1 MRNSQLRT
9 LVSALVIAAGSQF
22 AAAQVTT
29 AFTYQGQ
36 LNASGL
42 PATGDAD
49 LKFSLWTAASGG
61 TQVGATLTALAT
73 PLQDGRFTAS
83 LDFGSAAF
91 STNQNLW
98 LEIEVRNPAGPGTYE
113 VLAPRN
119 QITPTPFALFALNGV
134 AGPQGPIGLTGA
146 TGPQGPQGPIGLT
159 GATGAT
165 GPQGPIGLTGATGAT
180 GPQGPT
186 GLTGATGATG
196 PQGPIGPT
204 GATGPA
210 GAAGSNG
217 AFSLN
222 GTNAFYNGGRVG
234 IGTNAPLTGF
244 ALDVRGGAFRVEQ
257 TANPSIQVTQTGGGG
272 AVLGVAQAAT
282 NYSQSAVANDIVLRT
297 DALGRAIHLQS
308 GAGTAALT
316 IGGNNNVGLGGVT
329 NPNINLEVPS
339 GATIGAVANYVVG
352 NKVDFGYRAQLGNP
366 NTFTGMRTSI
376 QAIPG
381 SPLSEEIA
389 FWTAAS
395 TISNSREVM
404 RISGNGN
411 VGIGTNAPESALHV
425 TGGIRSSPTTAGVH
439 IGRDAAGGSGLEIVA
454 TNNFAYIDFHGTL
467 GQGDAGGRLR
477 YDGASDSMEVG
488 GVSKFSVNVLEIRG
502 GADLVEGFNSQST
515 KIEPGT
521 LMVIDPAN
529 PGELMPS
536 TSAYDSKVAGII
548 SGANGVLPGIHMGQ
562 DGVMDG
568 KHKVAMTGR
577 VYVKATTA
585 NGKIQPGDLL
595 TTSDIPGYAMKV
607 SDRSRAGGATVGKAM
622 TALDEETGLVLVLVN
637 LQ

>member
-1 MRNSQLRT
+1 MARHRSMITAAFL
-9 LVSALVIAAGSQF
+9 LAMAAGSASFGQVSTSF
-22 AAAQVTT
+22 TFQGSVKAAGTPLTGT
-29 AFTYQGQ
+29 A
-36 LNASGL
+36 
-42 PATGDAD
+42 DMR
-49 LKFSLWTAASGG
+49 FSLWTAETGG
-61 TQVGATLTALAT
+61 SQVGSTLESLETT
-73 PLQDGRFTAS
+73 VTEGQVKVE
-83 LDFGSAAF
+83 LDFGAMPFTA
-91 STNQNLW
+91 NQDRW
-98 LEIEVRNPAGPGTYE
+98 MQIEVRSPAGEGAYE
-113 VLAPRN
+113 VLTPR
-119 QITPTPFALFALNGV
+119 QKMTATPFALFALNGNPGPAGPAGPQGPIGLTGV
-134 AGPQGPIGLTGA
+134 AGPQGQIGLTGATGPQGPTGLTGATGPQGPTGLTGATGPQGPIGLTGA
-146 TGPQGPQGPIGLT
+146 TGPQGP
-159 GATGAT
+159 
-165 GPQGPIGLTGATGAT
+165 
-180 GPQGPT
+180 
-186 GLTGATGATG
+186 
-196 PQGPIGPT
+196 
-204 GATGPA
+204 
-210 GAAGSNG
+210 AGSNG

-234 IGTNAPLTGF
+234 IGTNSPNNGF
-244 ALDVRGGAFRVEQ
+244 ALDVRGGGIRIEQ
-257 TANPSIQVTQTGGGG
+257 AANPVFYMTQTGGTSV
-272 AVLGVAQAAT
+272 VLGIAQAAT
-282 NYSQSAVANDIVLRT
+282 NYSQSAVANDVVLRNDT
-297 DALGRAIHLQS
+297 LGRAIHFQS
-308 GAGTAALT
+308 GSGTAALT

-376 QAIPG
+376 QAISG

-395 TISNSREVM
+395 TISASREVM

-425 TGGIRSSPTTAGVH
+425 TGVLRNGNPAPGVH
-439 IGRDAAGGSGLEIVA
+439 IGRDAVGGSGLEIVA
-454 TNNFAYIDFHGTL
+454 TNNFAYIDFHGTT
-467 GQGDAGGRLR
+467 GQGDAPGRLR
-477 YDGASDSMEVG
+477 YDGANDSMEVS

-529 PGELMPS
+529 AGELMPS

-548 SGANGVLPGIHMGQ
+548 SGANGVAPGIHMGQ
-562 DGVMDG
+562 EGVMDG

-585 NGKIQPGDLL
+585 NGKIQPGDRL
-595 TTSDIPGYAMKV
+595 TTSAIPGHAMKAT
-607 SDRSRAGGATVGKAM
+607 DAALADGAVVGKAM